1 MPQETFRN
9 PDRSTAGRVA
19 RTVYDVTPAELEH
32 DERLLSLYRLWDS
45 KRSARLMPARSDL
58 PIEELTPWFGN
69 LCIVDV
75 LDGGGDFRY
84 RLYGTT
90 IAREAGFDMTGR
102 LLSDYPIKPMIPF
115 FGDAYNEIIRRKC
128 AAFGEHNPGVDSV
141 RRRRRLL
148 LPFGADGQTVDKI
161 LSCNYAIDVVVPATG
176 SF

>member
-1 MPQETFRN
+1 M
-9 PDRSTAGRVA
+9 STDGRTA
-19 RTVYDVTPAELEH
+19 MTVYDVTPADLDH
-32 DERLLSLYRLWDS
+32 DERLLSLYRLWES
-45 KRSARLMPARSDL
+45 KRGACSMPARSDL
-58 PIEELTPWFGN
+58 TTEELTPWFGN

-102 LLSDYPIKPMIPF
+102 LLSEYPIVQMIPF
-115 FGDAYNEIIRRKC
+115 FGDAYNEVMRRKRP
-128 AAFGEHNPGVDSV
+128 ALGEHNPGVDSV

-148 LPFGADGQTVDKI
+148 LPFGADGRTVDKI